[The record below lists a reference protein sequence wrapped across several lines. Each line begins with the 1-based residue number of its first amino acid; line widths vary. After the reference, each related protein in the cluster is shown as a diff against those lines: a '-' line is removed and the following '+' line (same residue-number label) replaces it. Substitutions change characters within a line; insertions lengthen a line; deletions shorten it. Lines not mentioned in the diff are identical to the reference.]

1 MGNLAMNIK
10 HKAVLITVAIP
21 VILFALLVMIANFP
35 MILFFAIVGG
45 LLYLVY
51 RAVLNYL
58 EFEENRKSR

>member
-1 MGNLAMNIK
+1 MNIK

>member
-1 MGNLAMNIK
+1 MGNLTMNIK

-21 VILFALLVMIANFP
+21 VILFALLIMIANFP
-35 MILFFAIVGG
+35 MILFFAIAGG

>member
-1 MGNLAMNIK
+1 MGNLTMNIK

-21 VILFALLVMIANFP
+21 VILFALLIMIANFP

>member
-21 VILFALLVMIANFP
+21 VILFALLIMIANFP
-35 MILFFAIVGG
+35 MILFFAVAGG
-45 LLYLVY
+45 LMYLVY

-58 EFEENRKSR
+58 EHNERWKR